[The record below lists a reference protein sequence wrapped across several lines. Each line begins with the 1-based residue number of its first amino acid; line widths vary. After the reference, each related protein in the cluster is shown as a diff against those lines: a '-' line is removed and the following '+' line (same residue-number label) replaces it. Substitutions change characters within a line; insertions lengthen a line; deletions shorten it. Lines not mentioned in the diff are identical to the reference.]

1 MVIDYKDRLLYSS
14 TGYIK
19 ALNYYLVVKA
29 PFPVSKD
36 DLFVNYTEA
45 TEEEYKDY
53 QFFIKVR
60 AKTRRESIS
69 RNKGEHN
76 D

>member
-1 MVIDYKDRLLYSS
+1 MIDYRDRSLYSS

-19 ALNYYLVVKA
+19 AKNFYLVVKA
-29 PFPVSKD
+29 PYSIPKD
-36 DLFVNYTEA
+36 DLFINYTEA

-60 AKTRRESIS
+60 AQTRRESIS
-69 RNKGEHN
+69 RNKENNN

>member
-1 MVIDYKDRLLYSS
+1 MIDYRGRLLYSS

-19 ALNYYLVVKA
+19 AKNFYLVVKA
-29 PFPVSKD
+29 PYSVPKD

-69 RNKGEHN
+69 RNKENNN

>member
-1 MVIDYKDRLLYSS
+1 MIDYKNRYYYSS

-19 ALNYYLVVKA
+19 AKNFYLVVKA
-29 PFPVSKD
+29 PYSIPKD

-69 RNKGEHN
+69 RNKENNN

>member
-1 MVIDYKDRLLYSS
+1 MIDYRGRLLYSS

-19 ALNYYLVVKA
+19 AKNFYMVVKA
-29 PFPVSKD
+29 PYSVPKD
-36 DLFVNYTEA
+36 DLFVNYAEA

-69 RNKGEHN
+69 RNKENNN

>member
-1 MVIDYKDRLLYSS
+1 MIDYRDRSLYSS

-19 ALNYYLVVKA
+19 AKNFYLVVKA
-29 PFPVSKD
+29 PYSIPKD
-36 DLFVNYTEA
+36 DLFINYTEA

-69 RNKGEHN
+69 RNKENNN

>member
-1 MVIDYKDRLLYSS
+1 MIDYRGRLLYSS

-19 ALNYYLVVKA
+19 AKNFYLVVKA
-29 PFPVSKD
+29 PYSIPKD
-36 DLFVNYTEA
+36 DLFINYTEA

-69 RNKGEHN
+69 RNKENNN

>member
-1 MVIDYKDRLLYSS
+1 MEIDFKNRFLYSS

-19 ALNYYLVVKA
+19 AKNFYLVVKA
-29 PFPVSKD
+29 PYSVPKD

-53 QFFIKVR
+53 RFFIKVR
-60 AKTRRESIS
+60 AKTKKESIS

>member
-1 MVIDYKDRLLYSS
+1 MIDYRGRLLYSS

-19 ALNYYLVVKA
+19 AKNFYLVVKA
-29 PFPVSKD
+29 PFSVPKD

-69 RNKGEHN
+69 RNKGDNN

>member
-1 MVIDYKDRLLYSS
+1 MIDYRGRLLYSS

-19 ALNYYLVVKA
+19 AKNFYLVVKA
-29 PFPVSKD
+29 PYSIPKD

-69 RNKGEHN
+69 RNKENNN